1 MCSLE
6 EKACLKLHTKS
17 CFLLFAC
24 IMLLKKK
31 KSLNTSV
38 FLVNMKR
45 KLRFQVVLG
54 WPSFWCPVVTTTD
67 FCQKSVYSRQ
77 ANARKVTQPSLFIQK
92 LAREL
97 TTTDQIRLNQTYYF
111 YAS

>member
-1 MCSLE
+1 
-6 EKACLKLHTKS
+6 
-17 CFLLFAC
+17 
-24 IMLLKKK
+24 MLLKKK